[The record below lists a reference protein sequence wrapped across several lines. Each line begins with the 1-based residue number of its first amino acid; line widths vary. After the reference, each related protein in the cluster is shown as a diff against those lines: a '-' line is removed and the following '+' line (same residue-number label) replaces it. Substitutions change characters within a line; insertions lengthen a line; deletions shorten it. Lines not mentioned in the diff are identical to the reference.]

1 MLLPPFPPSFPVY
14 FSGACRSNFCTAW
27 RAKCDQMVMPHRS
40 VLSDVLDK
48 TPSIVWPKRALH
60 LVRHLGRLLV
70 FGATENGRRDGKA
83 DTRQDGRTQPGI
95 VCQVGAAAK
104 WNKEP
109 TPPRCE
115 KWKASLKTEIFL
127 PLPWDLRGMDGALV
141 KPYLTNYDGVQI
153 TTEIMD
159 EDQRAP
165 AAASKWTFIIS
176 SCA

>member
-1 MLLPPFPPSFPVY
+1 MD
-14 FSGACRSNFCTAW
+14 G
-27 RAKCDQMVMPHRS
+27 
-40 VLSDVLDK
+40 
-48 TPSIVWPKRALH
+48 
-60 LVRHLGRLLV
+60 G
-70 FGATENGRRDGKA
+70 RDGKA
-83 DTRQDGRTQPGI
+83 DTRQDGRSRESFVKSVRPRSGI
-95 VCQVGAAAK
+95 KNQHHRGVKNGKPA
-104 WNKEP
+104 
-109 TPPRCE
+109 
-115 KWKASLKTEIFL
+115 LKRKYFW